1 MYGSF
6 GSPIPHSFG
15 LSSFTPHR
23 APFFTEKHLG
33 THDLDLADLF
43 HDVDFLPA
51 LLEAGQAYFKGI
63 VKALERLEDALTPDD
78 EPDTPEEPET
88 YTLQLLHAS
97 DMEGGGT
104 DLLNAPN
111 FVAITDYLEE
121 QSDNSLFISS
131 GDLLLSG
138 PYQSAA
144 GSDELQPA
152 LQRANEQ
159 LYGLEEGSLPGLE
172 AGTGRVDITLANLLD
187 AQAVTFGNHEFD
199 QGTSLLESL
208 LAPEVNGESLA
219 DIAWTGTQFPY
230 ISSNLNF
237 SGDSTLAPLATQQTQ
252 LAPEAFETAPQAL
265 VDDYSDDGE
274 VDATKIAPSTVIEE
288 GGERIGVIGAT
299 TQVLE
304 SISSPGD
311 VTVEGDGENDMQALA
326 ALIQPQIDAM
336 ESDGIN
342 KIIVSSHLQQ
352 IQLEEELATLLDGAD
367 IIIAGG
373 SDTFLADEEDID
385 RDLLQP
391 GQQAPY
397 AGYPILT
404 EDAAGDDVAIVNTDG
419 GWRYVGQLTVDFD
432 AQGRLIADSIDAQSS
447 GVYASTDEQVEAL
460 WGDRETAFADGTKGA
475 IAEELVGAVDDLVQ
489 DQDNNVLGLTDVYLD
504 GRREQVRT
512 EETNLGNLSADA
524 NLWYAQQV
532 DDSVQVSFKN
542 GGGIREP
549 IGQVVTVGSD
559 TSLEPPADGEV
570 SQLDARS
577 ALRFNN
583 DLSLLTLTRSE
594 LVDVLEHAVAASE
607 EGQTPGQFAQVAGVS
622 YSFDWEQPAGE
633 RIQSAAILDENGDI
647 SDVLVQDGDLA
658 GNADG
663 EVRVVTLGFL
673 AEGGDGYPLGD
684 VVADNA
690 ERVDRIDLVDAGLAE
705 GDFTFAQAGTE
716 QDAFAEYLGEFY
728 MDTPYSMEETPVAE
742 DERIQNLAYR
752 EDTVLTGIDTS
763 PVEGGLLAA

>member
-1 MYGSF
+1 M
-6 GSPIPHSFG
+6 PID
-15 LSSFTPHR
+15 R
-23 APFFTEKHLG
+23 VPFASEKDHFA
-33 THDLDLADLF
+33 HYSDLF
-43 HDVDFLPA
+43 ADADFFPA
-51 LLEAGQAYFKGI
+51 LLEAGQEYFKGI
-63 VKALERLEDALTPDD
+63 VKALERLEEAFTPDD
-78 EPDTPEEPET
+78 EPDTPAEPDN

-111 FVAITDYLEE
+111 FVAIADYLEE
-121 QSDNSLFISS
+121 QSENSLFISS

-159 LYGLEEGSLPGLE
+159 LYGLEAGSLSGLE

-199 QGTSLLESL
+199 QGTSFLESL
-208 LAPEVNGESLA
+208 IAPDVEGGSLA

-237 SGDSTLAPLATQQTQ
+237 SGDSALAPLATEQTQ
-252 LAPEAFETAPQAL
+252 LPPESFEAIPRAL
-265 VDDYSDDGE
+265 VEDYSDDGE
-274 VDATKIAPSTVIEE
+274 VNVPKIAPSTVIEE
-288 GGERIGVIGAT
+288 GGESIGVIGVT

-311 VTVEGDGENDMQALA
+311 VTVEGNGENDMQALA

-336 ESDGIN
+336 ESEGIN

-352 IQLEEELATLLDGAD
+352 IQLEEELATRLDGAD

-373 SDTFLADEEDID
+373 SDTFLADEEDIE
-385 RDLLQP
+385 RGLLQP

-404 EDAAGDDVAIVNTDG
+404 QDAAGDDVAIVNTDG

-432 AQGRLIADSIDAQSS
+432 SQGRLIADSIDPESS
-447 GVYASTDEQVEAL
+447 GIYASTDEQVEAL
-460 WGDRETAFADGTKGA
+460 WGDREAAFADGTKGA
-475 IAEELVGAVDDLVQ
+475 IAGALVTAVDDIVQ
-489 DQDNNVLGLTDVYLD
+489 SQDNNVLGLTDVYLE

-512 EETNLGNLSADA
+512 EETNLGDLTADA

-532 DDSVQVSFKN
+532 DDSVLVSFKN

-570 SQLDARS
+570 SQLDAGS

-583 DLSLLTLTRSE
+583 DLALLTLTRSE
-594 LVDVLEHAVAASE
+594 LIDVLEHAVAASE
-607 EGQTPGQFAQVAGVS
+607 EGQTPGQFAQVAGIS

-633 RIQSAAILDENGDI
+633 RIQSAAILGENGDI
-647 SDVLVQDGDLA
+647 SDVLVQDGERV

-673 AEGGDGYPLGD
+673 ADGGDGYPLGD
-684 VVADNA
+684 VVADNTA
-690 ERVDRIDLVDAGLAE
+690 RVDRTDLVDAGLEE

-728 MDTPYSMEETPVAE
+728 IEAPFDMAETPIAE

-752 EDTVLTGIDTS
+752 EDTVLTGIETS
-763 PVEGGLLAA
+763 TVESGLLAAA